1 MDASPRIDLQRV
13 TTEFVEDE
21 DRIRLSGELAPDE
34 TRVLW
39 LTQRLA
45 QRLVPH
51 LCQWLEKQTAAGAPV
66 EVVQGFA
73 QQAALASLERQEAV
87 KTGAD
92 TEAALVRSVD
102 LTFTESAVYL
112 LFKTEAEGPV
122 VARIGFNAKPLRQW
136 LGILLAQYRRGQ
148 WPLAAWPDWM
158 TEARVPAAASQTA
171 VLH

>member
-1 MDASPRIDLQRV
+1 MDANARIDLQRV

-21 DRIRLSGELAPDE
+21 DRIRLSGELAPGE
-34 TRVLW
+34 TLVLW
-39 LTQRLA
+39 VTQRLA

-73 QQAALASLERQEAV
+73 QQAALAALERQEAV
-87 KTGAD
+87 RVEPGTQD
-92 TEAALVRSVD
+92 RLVRSVD

-112 LFKTEAEGPV
+112 LFKTEVEGPV
-122 VARIGFNAKPLRQW
+122 AARVGFNAKPLRQW

-148 WPLAAWPDWM
+148 WPLSAWPDWM
-158 TEARVPAAASQTA
+158 TETRAPAVASQTA